1 MISKEERKGRPGKPS
16 AKRVEPPLRSDYN
29 NRFLKDWARI
39 KDAGRQDMARAK
51 EGMKALLANEGPL
64 PPEYKDHPLAGK
76 WTNHREFH
84 AGGDLLVV
92 YYRDGDM
99 LVFAR
104 IGTHTDLF
112 D

>member
-1 MISKEERKGRPGKPS
+1 MISKEERKGRPGKQS

-39 KDAGRQDMARAK
+39 KDEGRQDMARAK

-76 WTNHREFH
+76 WTNHRECQ
-84 AGGDLLVV
+84 AGGDLTDV
-92 YYRDGDM
+92 YYTKGKM
-99 LVFAR
+99 IVFEP
-104 IGTHTDLF
+104 I
-112 D
+112 